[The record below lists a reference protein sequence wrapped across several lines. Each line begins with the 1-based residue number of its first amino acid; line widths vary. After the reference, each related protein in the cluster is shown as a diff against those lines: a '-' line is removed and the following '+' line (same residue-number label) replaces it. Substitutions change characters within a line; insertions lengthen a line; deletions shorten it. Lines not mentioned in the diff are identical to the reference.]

1 MKEIKLS
8 KELKDHVEQRCIPA
22 IIKERHE
29 FMVHFWSAVLITIFL
44 ANVIAQI
51 YIKKFG
57 L

>member
-29 FMVHFWSAVLITIFL
+29 FMVHFWSAVLIMIFL